1 MHSDYPREL
10 ISLLLEYLFN
20 RDDTPLDHGSYIGGL
35 ARSRGSF
42 ALFLH
47 RDFYFEALHRAGIG
61 SLLNFKWRPLNRP
74 CLAASEES
82 FDKGKEK
89 KRKRMSPDDSTDLN
103 NSYSRLIVSKFSHP
117 KNLLENVAAQLITF
131 FPFFLLF
138 FARRINVT
146 NWILSPF
153 DLERK
158 VLREKRSSKSLE
170 SVYFRHA
177 DEWSQETRRE
187 ENVKKRWW
195 MIEMV
200 NVECLA
206 SSSTPVGEIKHLLY
220 RLLLPVVYFK
230 RLSCKR

>member
-89 KRKRMSPDDSTDLN
+89 KRKRMSPDDSIDLN

-131 FPFFLLF
+131 FPFFFSF
-138 FARRINVT
+138 FSRDVSTLPIGFFLPSISRGKFCERSAAPS
-146 NWILSPF
+146 LSNPSIF
-153 DLERK
+153 
-158 VLREKRSSKSLE
+158 
-170 SVYFRHA
+170 A
-177 DEWSQETRRE
+177 TRANGR
-187 ENVKKRWW
+187 KKRGGKKTWKNDDGWLRWW
-195 MIEMV
+195 TS
-200 NVECLA
+200 NA
-206 SSSTPVGEIKHLLY
+206 SLPLPLPLPSWRGKTFT
-220 RLLLPVVYFK
+220 LPVTFA
-230 RLSCKR
+230 CCIF